1 MNKIKSFFQRSA
13 QPSSR
18 EAAKQRLQLVLVHD
32 RNQIEPGMLE
42 LIKDEIIAVI
52 SKHLDID
59 RAWRAGQFHR
69 GRARKPVWWRTFRCR
84 PNGRPASDTCTA
96 RCLEFWI
103 YD

>member
-52 SKHLDID
+52 SKHLDVD
-59 RAWRAGQFHR
+59 RNNVQVNITEGERESRLVADIPLSSKRAT
-69 GRARKPVWWRTFRCR
+69 RK
-84 PNGRPASDTCTA
+84 
-96 RCLEFWI
+96 
-103 YD
+103 

>member
-1 MNKIKSFFQRSA
+1 MNKIKHFFQRSA

-59 RAWRAGQFHR
+59 RNNVQVNFTQGERESRLVADIPLSPKRPI
-69 GRARKPVWWRTFRCR
+69 RK
-84 PNGRPASDTCTA
+84 
-96 RCLEFWI
+96 
-103 YD
+103 

>member
-1 MNKIKSFFQRSA
+1 MNKIKNFFQRSA

-18 EAAKQRLQLVLVHD
+18 DAAKQRLQLVLVHD

-59 RAWRAGQFHR
+59 RNNVQVNFTEGERESRLVADIPLSSKRPT
-69 GRARKPVWWRTFRCR
+69 RK
-84 PNGRPASDTCTA
+84 
-96 RCLEFWI
+96 
-103 YD
+103 

>member
-59 RAWRAGQFHR
+59 RNHVQVNFTEGERESKLVADIPLSPKRPT
-69 GRARKPVWWRTFRCR
+69 RK
-84 PNGRPASDTCTA
+84 
-96 RCLEFWI
+96 
-103 YD
+103 

>member
-59 RAWRAGQFHR
+59 RNNVQVNFTQGERESRLVADIPLSPKRPI
-69 GRARKPVWWRTFRCR
+69 RK
-84 PNGRPASDTCTA
+84 
-96 RCLEFWI
+96 
-103 YD
+103 

>member
-1 MNKIKSFFQRSA
+1 MNKLKSFFQRSA

-59 RAWRAGQFHR
+59 RAGVQVNFTEGERESRLVADIPLSSRRQV
-69 GRARKPVWWRTFRCR
+69 RK
-84 PNGRPASDTCTA
+84 
-96 RCLEFWI
+96 
-103 YD
+103 

>member
-59 RAWRAGQFHR
+59 RNNVQVNFTQGERESRLVADIPLTPKRPI
-69 GRARKPVWWRTFRCR
+69 RK
-84 PNGRPASDTCTA
+84 
-96 RCLEFWI
+96 
-103 YD
+103 

>member
-32 RNQIEPGMLE
+32 RYQIEPGMLE
-42 LIKDEIIAVI
+42 LIKDEIITVI

-59 RAWRAGQFHR
+59 RNNVQVNFTEGDRESRLVADIPLSTKRPT
-69 GRARKPVWWRTFRCR
+69 RK
-84 PNGRPASDTCTA
+84 
-96 RCLEFWI
+96 
-103 YD
+103 